1 MDGIVLNYNTEIAA
15 CALAPSTSMQV
26 SDCFGQLFAEL
37 LDRVHAFGVV
47 LSSIQVEANPLF

>member
-1 MDGIVLNYNTEIAA
+1 MDGIVLNHNTEIAA

-26 SDCFGQLFAEL
+26 FNCFGQLFAEL
-37 LDRVHAFGVV
+37 LDRVHGFGVL